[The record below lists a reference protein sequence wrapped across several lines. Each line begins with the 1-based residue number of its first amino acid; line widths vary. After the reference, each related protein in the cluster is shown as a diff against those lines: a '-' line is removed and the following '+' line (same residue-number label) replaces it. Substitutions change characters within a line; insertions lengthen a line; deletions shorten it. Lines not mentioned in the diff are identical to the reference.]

1 MPISRGDAVVIE
13 GTRHEGEEGRVLGI
27 DGGEA
32 FLDILGTPG
41 KTRSVP
47 TKYLADS
54 PWTENDD
61 WSFDKEDE
69 IVDWDNQYQP
79 SVPLEQFDMDDRV
92 EVTGSNN
99 ELYIGATG
107 TVIDAEKINGEW
119 SVMVFLDMPYDCNR
133 DFAPTDLEKIS

>member
-1 MPISRGDAVVIE
+1 MIE

-27 DGGEA
+27 DEGEA

-61 WSFDKEDE
+61 WSSDKEDE
-69 IVDWDNQYQP
+69 IVDWDNQ
-79 SVPLEQFDMDDRV
+79 
-92 EVTGSNN
+92 
-99 ELYIGATG
+99 
-107 TVIDAEKINGEW
+107 
-119 SVMVFLDMPYDCNR
+119 
-133 DFAPTDLEKIS
+133 